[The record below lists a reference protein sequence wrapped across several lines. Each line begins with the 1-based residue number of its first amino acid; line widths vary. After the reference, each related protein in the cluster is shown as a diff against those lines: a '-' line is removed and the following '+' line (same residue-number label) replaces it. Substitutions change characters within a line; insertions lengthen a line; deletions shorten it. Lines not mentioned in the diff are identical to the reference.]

1 MSFKWFVEQDIFGT
15 ISQTYCGLSVLAYAR
30 YVIEGVLRGNWIPKY
45 PVTVSV
51 LEQQNNVMRRNGEG
65 RF

>member
-51 LEQQNNVMRRNGEG
+51 LEQ
-65 RF
+65 